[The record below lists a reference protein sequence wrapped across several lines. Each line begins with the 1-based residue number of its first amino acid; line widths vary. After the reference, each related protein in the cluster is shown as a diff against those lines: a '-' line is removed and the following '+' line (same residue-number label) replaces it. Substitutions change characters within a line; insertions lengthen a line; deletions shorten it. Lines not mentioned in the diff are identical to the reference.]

1 MSKPKFTRAS
11 LQEILRSGA
20 GLEVSQARE
29 LARRIIESL
38 AAAIAAGE
46 VIELRGFGTFEVRER
61 KARRA
66 HNPRTMA
73 PVDVPARRVVFFK
86 PGQELKV
93 ILKGG
98 MSM

>member
-1 MSKPKFTRAS
+1 MSKCTRS
-11 LQEILRSGA
+11 RIVDILRSGA

-61 KARRA
+61 KTRRA

-86 PGQELKV
+86 PGQELKA

-98 MSM
+98 TPM